1 MANYFI
7 IEREGNTEIGENF
20 KKMCGEPKSSHL
32 VRCKLSKPKFNLFLN
47 KGLATLQNL
56 RFGGKSFI
64 AERLVTTTL
73 DFTLPIIYSTYLD
86 QIDDLINKEP

>member
-1 MANYFI
+1 MNKNINPLANIFI
-7 IEREGNTEIGENF
+7 IERKENSDIGENF
-20 KKMCGEPKSSHL
+20 KKMCCEPKSSHL

-56 RFGGKSFI
+56 KTGGKSFI
-64 AERLVTTTL
+64 AERLVNTTL

-86 QIDDLINKEP
+86 